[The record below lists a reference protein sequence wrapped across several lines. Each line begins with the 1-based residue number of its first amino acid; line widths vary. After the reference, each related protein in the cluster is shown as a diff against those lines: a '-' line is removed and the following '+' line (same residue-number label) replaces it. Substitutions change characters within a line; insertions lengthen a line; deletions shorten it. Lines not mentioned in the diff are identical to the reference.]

1 MGRSKPQP
9 KRRRVDEEE
18 KERQAIAALLAAP
31 PEQVDA
37 AAAEATRMDI
47 CNWPTI
53 DLTTTSRLDDDDDND
68 DDTSSIDGIGH
79 CTLDPSHAATFQQL
93 HDTIKSEAAA
103 GHGSW
108 TSWSGAPTDPRR
120 RAFGFVP
127 GTLGYQSETRD
138 QLDISTPWQP
148 EQASV
153 EERPLNAKAMVILEK
168 KSCPPDLQEAVDSL
182 CQQLVPF
189 APKHVRP
196 FLQFEQLI
204 AAQPNIHNGRHL
216 LPSHVDHPLKD
227 GFGICI
233 VTIAIQGN
241 ASVLVQSKTYKGKLP
256 VAQGQAYLLSG
267 SVRNQCAHG
276 VLADPTSEYRE
287 SLNLRFGLHGPK
299 TVSAEEILQHWGD
312 DESATVKAATVKAAT
327 DKEENKNNSSST
339 TKKKSRVQE
348 ETGKDKD
355 VESKQE

>member
-9 KRRRVDEEE
+9 KRRRVEEEE
-18 KERQAIAALLAAP
+18 KERQAIATLLAAP

-53 DLTTTSRLDDDDDND
+53 NLTSLDD
-68 DDTSSIDGIGH
+68 SIDGIGH
-79 CTLDPSHAATFQQL
+79 CTLDPSHAATFKQL
-93 HDTIKSEAAA
+93 HDTIKSEA
-103 GHGSW
+103 HGSW
-108 TSWSGAPTDPRR
+108 TSWSGSPSDPRR
-120 RAFGFVP
+120 RAFGLVP
-127 GTLGYQSETRD
+127 GTLGYQPETCN
-138 QLDISTPWQP
+138 QLDISTPWQS

-153 EERPLNAKAMVILEK
+153 EERPLNSQAMVFLEK
-168 KSCPPDLQEAVDSL
+168 KQCPPNLQEAVDSL
-182 CQQLVPF
+182 CQQMVQF

-196 FLQFEQLI
+196 FLEFEQLI
-204 AAQPNIHNGRHL
+204 AAQPNIHNGRHF

-233 VTIAIQGN
+233 VTIAIHGN
-241 ASVLVQSKTYKGKLP
+241 ASVLIQSKTYKGTLP
-256 VAQGQAYLLSG
+256 LAQGQAYLLSG

-299 TVSAEEILQHWGD
+299 TVSAEEVLQHWGD
-312 DESATVKAATVKAAT
+312 DETTVKAAAE
-327 DKEENKNNSSST
+327 KEEQFVEDK
-339 TKKKSRVQE
+339 
-348 ETGKDKD
+348 GK
-355 VESKQE
+355 

>member
-9 KRRRVDEEE
+9 KRRRVEEEE
-18 KERQAIAALLAAP
+18 KEQQAIAMLLAAP

-53 DLTTTSRLDDDDDND
+53 DLTSRIDD
-68 DDTSSIDGIGH
+68 SIDGIGH
-79 CTLDPSHAATFQQL
+79 CTLDPSHFRQLQQL
-93 HDTIKSEAAA
+93 HDTIKSEA
-103 GHGSW
+103 HGSW
-108 TSWSGAPTDPRR
+108 TSWSGSPSDPRR
-120 RAFGFVP
+120 RAFGHVE
-127 GTLGYQSETRD
+127 GTLGYQPETCS

-153 EERPLNAKAMVILEK
+153 DERPRNSRAMVFLEK
-168 KSCPPDLQEAVDSL
+168 NQCPSNLQEAVNSL
-182 CQQLVPF
+182 CQQMVQF

-196 FLQFEQLI
+196 FLKFEQLI

-233 VTIAIQGN
+233 VTIAVHGN
-241 ASVLVQSKTYKGKLP
+241 ASVLIQSKTYKGKLP
-256 VAQGQAYLLSG
+256 LAKGQAYLLSG

-276 VLADPTSEYRE
+276 VLADATSEYRE

-299 TVSAEEILQHWGD
+299 TVSAEEVLQHWGD
-312 DESATVKAATVKAAT
+312 DETTVKASAE
-327 DKEENKNNSSST
+327 KEEKQNNASR
-339 TKKKSRVQE
+339 KKEDSAKE
-348 ETGKDKD
+348 EIVKDND
-355 VESKQE
+355 VESKQK